1 MHALGFEHMQSHPD
15 RDHYVKV
22 LNENIEPN
30 MTEDYEKLPREQ
42 YGDFGTGYDFKS
54 IMHYELDDD
63 KLLPKDPNQ
72 EDGYQIKKKLSK
84 GDIKRI
90 NLMYDCAPSYDS
102 SESHQDE
109 SSEEEEEEEETADN
123 SGSYEDESS
132 NDESAEASESHE
144 DESSIGESAEEV

>member
-1 MHALGFEHMQSHPD
+1 MHTLGFEHMQSHPD

-63 KLLPKDPNQ
+63 KLLAKDPNQ
-72 EDGYQIKKKLSK
+72 EDRYQIKKKLSK

-90 NLMYDCAPSYDS
+90 NLMYDCAPSYDN
-102 SESHQDE
+102 SELHQDE
-109 SSEEEEEEEETADN
+109 SSEEEEET
-123 SGSYEDESS
+123 SGSYEDEGS

-144 DESSIGESAEEV
+144 DESSKEESAEEV